1 MSQTLTLDPLR
12 RAGNSF
18 GVKPV
23 GYSKNEKTQEMP
35 LLGEVR
41 VLGLDSA
48 RTNVEETSFFKS

>member
-23 GYSKNEKTQEMP
+23 GYSKNEKTQDTP

-41 VLGLDSA
+41 ILGLDSA
-48 RTNVEETSFFKS
+48 RSNVEEMSFFKS